1 MEYVIDGIVP
11 ISAIL
16 ILFLFL
22 PWLVFHY
29 LTQLRQARQL
39 DEDSQELFEA
49 TVHRVE
55 VMEERVHVL
64 ERILDNEVPGWRT
77 RQ

>member
-1 MEYVIDGIVP
+1 MEYIIDDIVP
-11 ISAIL
+11 ISTIL
-16 ILFLFL
+16 ILFLLL

-29 LTQLRQARQL
+29 LTQLRQAKQL
-39 DEDSQELFEA
+39 DEESQELFEA

-64 ERILDNEVPGWRT
+64 ERILDNEVPGWRN

>member
-64 ERILDNEVPGWRT
+64 ERILDNEVPDWRT